1 MLRMA
6 MVVALLA
13 ASGATAQQT
22 RAQGIRAQ
30 ETAAQETGAGQGDR
44 PQRIR
49 SVTLQKGERC
59 PPSTGNEVVVCS
71 TIGEPYRIPA
81 PLRDSGPIPAA
92 NQAWANRASAA
103 AENSRVAGG
112 LPDTC
117 SPIGTGGQSG
127 CALMRNREW
136 AAARRLEAQGTDGD

>member
-1 MLRMA
+1 MLRMVMA
-6 MVVALLA
+6 AALLT
-13 ASGATAQQT
+13 ASGA
-22 RAQGIRAQ
+22 GAQ
-30 ETAAQETGAGQGDR
+30 ETDTARDQP

-71 TIGEPYRIPA
+71 TLGEPYRIPA
-81 PLRDSGPIPAA
+81 PLRDSGPIAAA
-92 NQAWANRASAA
+92 NQAWSNRASAA
-103 AENSRVAGG
+103 ADTSRVAGG

-117 SPIGTGGQSG
+117 SPVGTGGQTG

-136 AAARRLEAQGTDGD
+136 AAQRRLETQGTDGD

>member
-1 MLRMA
+1 MLRYAMMA
-6 MVVALLA
+6 ALLT
-13 ASGATAQQT
+13 ASGAV
-22 RAQGIRAQ
+22 AQ
-30 ETAAQETGAGQGDR
+30 ESDGAKGDP

-92 NQAWANRASAA
+92 NQAWANRASAV

-136 AAARRLEAQGTDGD
+136 ATARRLEAQGTDGD